1 MTLSRDQVPNVRCWE
16 SLCRFSVC
24 CATRPASA
32 FQSTGGD
39 VSVIGWDTGGGVA
52 GAGGATLLRRGSCL
66 SISGRG
72 GGVTSGGSAING
84 MDSLEA
90 DGTECLRYPDR
101 NTAAMNAWQA
111 TTATAAD
118 TRRATPI
125 SSLPGAAGP
134 RSDRPFKGS
143 FQA

>member
-1 MTLSRDQVPNVRCWE
+1 
-16 SLCRFSVC
+16 
-24 CATRPASA
+24 
-32 FQSTGGD
+32 
-39 VSVIGWDTGGGVA
+39 WDTGGGVA

-72 GGVTSGGSAING
+72 SGVTSGGSAING

-125 SSLPGAAGP
+125 SSLPGAACASLTGP
-134 RSDRPFKGS
+134 LKDRSRLDIYMYLH
-143 FQA
+143 